1 MNVNRISLRFVV
13 EYRLIKIVRR
23 ILRSLS
29 LSERRM
35 LADITGNFVYV
46 FLPYRRATMRDNLK
60 RAFPEST
67 ARWRRRIIRKCYVH
81 FARVYFDFFP
91 LFEASDT
98 QLDAMVECCDLNI
111 LHNALAR
118 RRGVVLVSFHFG
130 NWEVCGDWFRR
141 HNYQIAV
148 VAKKMKNHLVDRMIF
163 DARSQSGRNKEQI
176 FYKSKANSPRIWKY
190 LRDENI
196 LYLVADQD
204 ARRDGIFVKFFDQ
217 WSSSH
222 RGPAL
227 FALRQK
233 APLIAASC
241 LMNTKGKYVIRLKE
255 LNTEVP
261 SENKNDPVAWLTQQI
276 AIYFEEQIRKCP
288 EQYYWFHRR
297 WKTKPPPSFIE
308 QNA

>member
-13 EYRLIKIVRR
+13 EYWLLKLIRR

-35 LADITGNFVYV
+35 LADITGNLVYF
-46 FLPYRRATMRDNLK
+46 FLPYRRGTMRDNLQ
-60 RAFPEST
+60 RAFPETT

-91 LFEASDT
+91 LYEASDT
-98 QLDAMVECCDLNI
+98 QLDAIVEYPDLDV

-141 HNYQIAV
+141 HGYQIAA
-148 VAKKMKNHLVDRMIF
+148 VAKKMKNHLVDEVILA
-163 DARSQSGRNKEQI
+163 ARGQQDMPI

-196 LYLVADQD
+196 LYLLADQD
-204 ARRDGIFVKFFDQ
+204 ARRDGIFVKFFGQ
-217 WSSSH
+217 WASSH

-261 SENKNDPVAWLTQQI
+261 PENKNDPVTWLTQQI
-276 AIYFEEQIRKCP
+276 ALYFEAQIRQYP

-297 WKTKPPPSFIE
+297 WKTKPPASFIE